1 MTIYD
6 DYLNYTKEYKQIYGE
21 KTIILM
27 QVGSF
32 FECYGL
38 IDKNNN
44 NKYIGSEINFFSQI
58 CDMTISKKS
67 GCLCR
72 NHEVVMAG
80 FGTAQIEK

>member
-6 DYLNYTKEYKQIYGE
+6 DYLNYTKEYKKIYGE

-32 FECYGL
+32 FECYAL
-38 IDKNNN
+38 VDSNN
-44 NKYIGSEINFFSQI
+44 NKKYFGSEINNFSQI

-67 GCLCR
+67 RVSCGWFW
-72 NHEVVMAG
+72 NS
-80 FGTAQIEK
+80 TN